1 MAERKTRVWI
11 AALAMGCI
19 TSVVLT
25 AVMLKTGVGSWFPP
39 CWPGLLLGLVSAVL
53 QKGETSSIR
62 TLALITAG
70 NAVFYAWLFLQV
82 LRAEISARGHL
93 SRYFLR

>member
-25 AVMLKTGVGSWFPP
+25 AAMLKTGAGFWFPP
-39 CWPGLLLGLVSAVL
+39 CWPGLLLGLVFTAFRS
-53 QKGETSSIR
+53 GEAALS

-82 LRAEISARGHL
+82 LRAEINARGHL